1 MLKIIAFLMS
11 RWPVDGGIETVT
23 RTLANE
29 MAARGHHVV
38 VLFTDKSPDKA
49 DMPFVDSRIESILIP
64 KDKPYEEQQAFVC
77 QSLTDRHADVV
88 INQCYPTW
96 SASLLEELKGKMKI
110 VECMHMALFFP
121 TRYHRLTWHGYDLK
135 MRLCGPW
142 VFRYIE
148 KRQRC
153 ETLEREFPYVDKFI
167 FLSKSLVDEYLRFR
181 GHRYEQ
187 GKLTYMNNPLAQNV
201 VLTEEDFRQK
211 ENVVLCVAR
220 MSEKEKRIS
229 LMIRLWREIERDARF
244 NDWRFD
250 IVGDGPSLNDYKQ
263 LANDLGLQ
271 HVIFHGYQNPMH
283 YYMRS
288 KISLMTSVTEGWG
301 MTIVESQQCGV
312 VPIVLETFSS
322 VHDLITD
329 GENGRIVKK
338 ERQFLNCM
346 KETMSE
352 THKREMMA
360 KEGMRSC
367 RKFLVGEIVD
377 QWEALL
383 ESI

>member
-1 MLKIIAFLMS
+1 MLKNIAFLMS
-11 RWPVDGGIETVT
+11 RWPFDGGIETVT
-23 RTLANE
+23 RILANE
-29 MAARGHHVV
+29 MVERGHHVM
-38 VLFTDKSPDKA
+38 VLCTDMSSDKA
-49 DMPFVDSRIESILIP
+49 DMPFVDSRIKSILIP
-64 KDKPYEEQQAFVC
+64 KDKSQAFIC
-77 QSLTDRHADVV
+77 QSLTDHHADVV

-96 SASLLEELKGKMKI
+96 SASLLEELKGKIKI

-121 TRYHRLTWHGYDLK
+121 TRYHRLAWRGYDLK

-153 ETLEREFPYVDKFI
+153 EALEREFYYVDKFI

-181 GHRYEQ
+181 GHRYER
-187 GKLTYMNNPLAQNV
+187 GKLTYMNNPLAQNM
-201 VLTEEDFRQK
+201 VLAEEEFRQK
-211 ENVVLCVAR
+211 ENAVLCVAR

-229 LMIRLWREIERDARF
+229 LMIRLWQVIERDARF

-250 IVGDGPSLNDYKQ
+250 IVGDGPSLNEYIQ
-263 LANDLGLQ
+263 LAKHLGLQ
-271 HVIFHGYQNPMH
+271 RVIFHGYQNPVP

-288 KISLMTSVTEGWG
+288 KISLITSVTEGWA

-322 VHDLITD
+322 VHDLIAD
-329 GENGRIVKK
+329 GENGRIAKN

-352 THKREMMA
+352 THKRVIMA
-360 KEGMRSC
+360 KAGMRSC
-367 RKFLVGEIVD
+367 RRFHVGKIVD

-383 ESI
+383 DSI